1 MLDDPKIKSLYQVK
15 IGYSKCLDDYTD
27 YARPLS
33 RLCGE
38 VMGSGSWVFQI
49 STYRSSSFAAHGRE
63 LHLHLLPPRIVT
75 LHWVMVHWVIH
86 GHPLKLRGTS
96 VSCSR
101 NSELLWFFMKSTK
114 SVFPDAKKHGAVKKD
129 EALPHDN
136 HDISKKKKYVQTM
149 FKQCLNQGTQ
159 SLTMPVSNF
168 FKFTCRSE
176 HMMSMEQDRNGS
188 KWITLRFYLRDTRGS
203 KTYCNILPLRQQK
216 SAKIS
221 KNQQNLHPSTSASC

>member
-1 MLDDPKIKSLYQVK
+1 MLHLLIKAAIVMWSPRCRCLHGQLASLWTTSVTQAGVSSAAHSQMIFPYISFMLDDPKIKSLYQVK

-136 HDISKKKKYVQTM
+136 HDISKKKNM
-149 FKQCLNQGTQ
+149 FKQCLNN
-159 SLTMPVSNF
+159 V
-168 FKFTCRSE
+168 
-176 HMMSMEQDRNGS
+176 
-188 KWITLRFYLRDTRGS
+188 
-203 KTYCNILPLRQQK
+203 
-216 SAKIS
+216 
-221 KNQQNLHPSTSASC
+221 

>member
-1 MLDDPKIKSLYQVK
+1 MLGHFRGSAGKWWEVAVGFSKVQHIGAAPLLPMVESSICTSFHHGSSRFIGSWFIGSSMVIPSNYVALQSHAVGTRNSCDSLWNRQRVSFQTPKNMV
-15 IGYSKCLDDYTD
+15 
-27 YARPLS
+27 LS
-33 RLCGE
+33 RK
-38 VMGSGSWVFQI
+38 MRHFHMIIMIFQ
-49 STYRSSSFAAHGRE
+49 
-63 LHLHLLPPRIVT
+63 
-75 LHWVMVHWVIH
+75 
-86 GHPLKLRGTS
+86 
-96 VSCSR
+96 
-101 NSELLWFFMKSTK
+101 
-114 SVFPDAKKHGAVKKD
+114 KKT
-129 EALPHDN
+129 
-136 HDISKKKKYVQTM
+136 KYVQTM

>member
-1 MLDDPKIKSLYQVK
+1 
-15 IGYSKCLDDYTD
+15 
-27 YARPLS
+27 
-33 RLCGE
+33 
-38 VMGSGSWVFQI
+38 
-49 STYRSSSFAAHGRE
+49 
-63 LHLHLLPPRIVT
+63 
-75 LHWVMVHWVIH
+75 
-86 GHPLKLRGTS
+86 
-96 VSCSR
+96 
-101 NSELLWFFMKSTK
+101 MKSTK

-136 HDISKKKKYVQTM
+136 HDISKKNKYVQTM

-159 SLTMPVSNF
+159 SLTMSVSNF

-216 SAKIS
+216 SAKIN
-221 KNQQNLHPSTSASC
+221 KTYIHLHLHPVNPIYILYHPKHLGARKMLESQNQIGDPLS

>member
-1 MLDDPKIKSLYQVK
+1 MV
-15 IGYSKCLDDYTD
+15 
-27 YARPLS
+27 LS
-33 RLCGE
+33 RK
-38 VMGSGSWVFQI
+38 MRHFHMIIMIFQ
-49 STYRSSSFAAHGRE
+49 
-63 LHLHLLPPRIVT
+63 
-75 LHWVMVHWVIH
+75 
-86 GHPLKLRGTS
+86 
-96 VSCSR
+96 
-101 NSELLWFFMKSTK
+101 
-114 SVFPDAKKHGAVKKD
+114 
-129 EALPHDN
+129 
-136 HDISKKKKYVQTM
+136 KKKYVQTM